1 MTHNVAEL
9 GLGLNEKIKKP
20 IGYVLTDEKIGGSAH
35 VTIGDNKGYGGLSES
50 TLHWDFVTGTK
61 ENVTIIYLDDSS
73 RKIIEEGRIT
83 VP

>member
-1 MTHNVAEL
+1 MA
-9 GLGLNEKIKKP
+9 
-20 IGYVLTDEKIGGSAH
+20 
-35 VTIGDNKGYGGLSES
+35 IGDNKGDGGLSES

-61 ENVTIIYLDDSS
+61 ENVPVICPDGSS